1 MPPAF
6 QTGALPAEL
15 EQHEGRNVPQ
25 ASTLVNP
32 FLNPSYQPISSDAC
46 QILPDSCSLIYVN
59 IRSISPERAVVMTR
73 TEAGPESRALSISE
87 VGMIR
92 KFLLWGAEDDDDGDG
107 QDGDGQNDTQ
117 IVDEPSTKELT
128 AEEIEKMTARAADR
142 SARKARKNLAE
153 ELGFEDLN
161 TFKDWV
167 TTQREAEKEAMD
179 EKDRA
184 IKEAEEAQREAEAL
198 RNNLVSDR
206 LDLAVQ
212 RHVIASGVSDEKKLQ
227 RVTALVRLDLDP
239 DIVNDEEGWDEAI
252 TDALTAVKEDTPE
265 LFGDPGQKGYGS
277 GDGGARGPSDKDE
290 DKEAEKRKELEQEF
304 ADRGL
309 IPYDA

>member
-1 MPPAF
+1 M
-6 QTGALPAEL
+6 
-15 EQHEGRNVPQ
+15 
-25 ASTLVNP
+25 
-32 FLNPSYQPISSDAC
+32 
-46 QILPDSCSLIYVN
+46 N
-59 IRSISPERAVVMTR
+59 IRSSDGLVYQPHNLPERAEVMTR
-73 TEAGPESRALSISE
+73 TEAGPDSRALSSE

-92 KFLLWGAEDDDDGDG
+92 KYLLLWGAEDDDTGDG
-107 QDGDGQNDTQ
+107 EDPPE
-117 IVDEPSTKELT
+117 IVTEPSTKELT

-142 SARKARKNLAE
+142 SARKARKSLAE

-167 TTQREAEKEAMD
+167 TSQREAEKEALD
-179 EKDRA
+179 DQSRA
-184 IKEAEEAQREAEAL
+184 IQEAEEAKREAEAL

-212 RHVIASGVSDEKKLQ
+212 RHVVASGVSDEKKLQ

-239 DIVNDEEGWDEAI
+239 DIVNDEETWDEAI
-252 TDALTAVKEDTPE
+252 TDALTSVKEDTPE
-265 LFGDPGQKGYGS
+265 LFGASSQSYGS
-277 GDGGARGPSDKDE
+277 GDGGARGGSVKEE
-290 DKEAEKRKELEQEF
+290 DKEAENRKKLEQEF

>member
-1 MPPAF
+1 M
-6 QTGALPAEL
+6 GAT
-15 EQHEGRNVPQ
+15 HRNLAPL
-25 ASTLVNP
+25 STLVNC
-32 FLNPSYQPISSDAC
+32 PSVNNSYPDAC
-46 QILPDSCSLIYVN
+46 QILPGDCSLSYVN
-59 IRSISPERAVVMTR
+59 IRSTSPERAVVMTR
-73 TEAGPESRALSISE
+73 TEAGPESRALSMPNHGPSE

-92 KFLLWGAEDDDDGDG
+92 KYLLLWGAEESDDDGNQN
-107 QDGDGQNDTQ
+107 QDGDGDQ
-117 IVDEPSTKELT
+117 IVEEPSTKELT

-153 ELGFEDLN
+153 ELGFDDLN

-167 TTQREAEKEAMD
+167 TSQREAEKEAMD
-179 EKDRA
+179 EQSRA
-184 IKEAEEAQREAEAL
+184 IQEAEEAKREADAL

-212 RHVIASGVSDEKKLQ
+212 RHVIASGVTEEKKLQ

-239 DIVNDEEGWDEAI
+239 DIVNDEETWDEAI
-252 TDALTAVKEDTPE
+252 TEALTAVKEDTPE
-265 LFGDPGQKGYGS
+265 LFGASSQSYGS
-277 GDGGARGPSDKDE
+277 GDGGARGGSVKEE
-290 DKEAEKRKELEQEF
+290 DKEAENRKKLEKEF